1 MDPASLRICIV
12 GQNASFIFGGEAAL
26 PWLCFKFLRQRGV
39 DAHLVAHERTKPEV
53 LAGFPNDHDRLHF
66 APDTLTGR
74 FLWRC
79 GKLIP
84 PKIDAQTLTILR
96 HIYNQRVQR
105 KIVRRLIVEKQIQ
118 IVHEINPVSPKQ
130 VSLMYG
136 LGVPMVIGPLAG
148 GMTFPPAFQDME
160 SSAQRIVE
168 SVGRTSSTFLNVLMP
183 GKKRAAALI
192 VANDQARRALPPGV
206 TGKIFEIPDV
216 GVDLAVWN
224 QQTDLPPRT
233 DNEIRFVYL
242 GRLSGWKG
250 VKFLVLAFK
259 TVAEREPRTV
269 LHILGDG
276 EERQNLDELT
286 RQLNLADRVKF
297 AGWVSAEEGSRR
309 LRTSDVFVLPSLHE
323 VGGIVLLEAMAV
335 GLPVIATEWGG
346 PAIHVTD
353 ETGIRVPPTSK
364 EGFISGLA
372 DAMLKLAASPELRKQ
387 MGEAGQRRVRG
398 NLYDWNQK
406 TDKLLEIYQEL
417 LVR

>member
-259 TVAEREPRTV
+259 TVAEREPRAV